1 MNDLKTVRVA
11 ALLALPRRNPRLSVY
26 LSCSVDVHVSKAKPS
41 EGKNL
46 FGGEIWNHFKL
57 FRVTKP
63 IQAFFKIIE

>member
-46 FGGEIWNHFKL
+46 FGDEIWSHFKL

-63 IQAFFKIIE
+63 IQTFLKIIE

>member
-26 LSCSVDVHVSKAKPS
+26 LSCSVNVHVSKAKPS

-46 FGGEIWNHFKL
+46 FGG
-57 FRVTKP
+57 
-63 IQAFFKIIE
+63 IISNFSV